1 MTGLVVDSGVVLWLL
16 REEIEVPS
24 EHRRRAPALL
34 RSPALSALREA
45 VDRGEITR
53 TTLERLG
60 RLLTMLIRFLGD
72 AVLRRRAWDL
82 ADELGWALQPGGLGV

>member
-16 REEIEVPS
+16 REQIEVPS

-34 RSPALSALREA
+34 RSPVLSALREA

-60 RLLTMLIRFLGD
+60 RLLTMLRFLGD
-72 AVLRRRAWDL
+72 AVLWRRAWDL